1 MTTEETEKTHS
12 WGYLASLTHQTQ
24 LNEFGFCLCEDNE
37 GNENPYHDCP
47 ETVMSKY
54 DLWVDTETGT
64 YGGGPI
70 TLLSWAELP
79 VPARAELDAAVESG
93 DEAVIVRIANG
104 YGWSA

>member
-12 WGYLASLTHQTQ
+12 WGDLASLTHRTQ

-37 GNENPYHDCP
+37 GDENPYHDCP
-47 ETVMSKY
+47 ENVMSKY

-64 YGGGPI
+64 YGAGPL
-70 TLLSWAELP
+70 TLLVWAALP
-79 VPARAELDAAVESG
+79 LAVRNELDAAVESG